1 MVQGK
6 QELCWTA
13 FSDKLFATT
22 LAALVLLC
30 AATASAQKT
39 PQKSQVE
46 HGRYLVQQVGL
57 CGDCHTPRDDHGQ
70 PIESKA
76 LQGAG
81 IGFKP
86 AVQMPWGEYAPPIAG
101 LPGFTDEQAITF
113 LTTGKDPTGNHPK
126 PPMPPYRFNRRDA
139 AAVLAYLRSTAP
151 QKKAESAQKQ

>member
-1 MVQGK
+1 
-6 QELCWTA
+6 LCRADW
-13 FSDKLFATT
+13 SSKLFATT
-22 LAALVLLC
+22 FAALFLLC
-30 AATASAQKT
+30 AATASAQKG
-39 PQKSQVE
+39 PDKSQVE

-81 IGFKP
+81 IGFKS

-101 LPGFTDEQAITF
+101 LPGVTDAQAITF
-113 LTTGKDPTGNHPK
+113 LTTGKDPSGHSPK

-139 AAVLAYLRSTAP
+139 AAVVAYLRSLAP
-151 QKKAESAQKQ
+151 QKKVESAQKQ

>member
-6 QELCWTA
+6 QEFCWTA
-13 FSDKLFATT
+13 LSGKLFATT
-22 LAALVLLC
+22 FVVLVLLC
-30 AATASAQKT
+30 AATASAQKAT
-39 PQKSQVE
+39 DKSQVE
-46 HGRYLVQQVGL
+46 HGRYLVQQVAL

-70 PIESKA
+70 PIQSKA

-86 AVQMPWGEYAPPIAG
+86 LAEMPWGGYAPSIAG

-126 PPMPPYRFNRRDA
+126 PPMPPYRFKRTDA
-139 AAVLAYLRSTAP
+139 EAVLAYLRSIAP
-151 QKKAESAQKQ
+151 QKKVKSEQKP